1 MKNITKTISIFDIDT
16 EDCPIPLDTI
26 PNLMGINLVSVESIS
41 WTEQPDGQL
50 VDFSIKFLPNN
61 NKIYHYIK
69 TSGLDKLADYL
80 DDDQFN
86 ITQAKIEYFCHLI
99 VEHCAEVCDNL
110 QERRAS
116 MSSTEIAAVI
126 RNIKSDLIV

>member
-16 EDCPIPLDTI
+16 EDCPIPLDAI

-50 VDFSIKFLPNN
+50 VDFSIKFVPNN
-61 NKIYHYIK
+61 NTIYNYIK
-69 TSGLDKLADYL
+69 ESGLDNLANYL
-80 DDDQFN
+80 DDGQFN
-86 ITQAKIEYFCHLI
+86 YFQDRIEYFCHLI

-116 MSSTEIAAVI
+116 MSSTEIAEVI
-126 RNIKSDLIV
+126 RSIKSDLIV